1 MVYRPGRRHRRAHG
15 ARGAGHPAEA
25 VGAGGDFAGPGPWP
39 GEMLTQAAGT
49 MNALTPPD
57 LRAADL
63 RALARLDDDRA
74 SPAVTPPQ
82 VSDRQ
87 AVAAPDAATAIASR
101 GSGTLLSPANP

>member
-49 MNALTPPD
+49 MNALTSHD

-63 RALARLDDDRA
+63 RALARLDDDGA
-74 SPAVTPPQ
+74 SPAGTPPH
-82 VSDRQ
+82 VR
-87 AVAAPDAATAIASR
+87 ARHALARPAAPAPAPR
-101 GSGTLLSPANP
+101 GGAHPPC